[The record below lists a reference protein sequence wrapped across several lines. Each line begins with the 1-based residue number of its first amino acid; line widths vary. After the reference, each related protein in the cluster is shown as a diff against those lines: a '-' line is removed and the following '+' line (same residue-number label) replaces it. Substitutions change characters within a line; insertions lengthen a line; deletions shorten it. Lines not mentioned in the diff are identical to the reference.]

1 MLYQEWRFSILGAIQ
16 NCHMELL
23 NAVEKKVWEKSHNTT
38 WIPCDAIV
46 AAAVLYPDIVIKSQ
60 KCHATVELHGTH
72 TRGQVVLDHLQ
83 VKDPNV
89 HLIEKVDTSVLKKML
104 LWAAEHA
111 HLEHEGSKI

>member
-1 MLYQEWRFSILGAIQ
+1 MLYQDWRFNILGAIQ
-16 NCHMELL
+16 NRHMELL
-23 NAVEKKVWEKSHNTT
+23 NAVEKKVWGKSRYTT
-38 WIPCDAIV
+38 WISCDAML
-46 AAAVLYPDIVIKSQ
+46 AAAVLCPDIVIKSQ
-60 KCHATVELHGTH
+60 KCHATIELHGTH

-111 HLEHEGSKI
+111 HLEHEESKI